1 MKDTIQ
7 KRIYKCKCGTTLE
20 EYVWSSE
27 IREKQFNCTKC
38 GVILGFNNIKIDK
51 VVSIVS
57 IRTPTKNR

>member
-27 IREKQFNCTKC
+27 IREKQFKCTKC
-38 GVILGFNNIKIDK
+38 KSDLGFN
-51 VVSIVS
+51 
-57 IRTPTKNR
+57 